1 MASFARDPD
10 RDPSK
15 LEKSLHQSCA
25 VLAAIGSLAFFSQKF
40 MHFFFKLMLK
50 FDAIIAE
57 TLTDL
62 SCLDDKLDLVQT
74 YFTNLA

>member
-1 MASFARDPD
+1 
-10 RDPSK
+10 
-15 LEKSLHQSCA
+15 
-25 VLAAIGSLAFFSQKF
+25 
-40 MHFFFKLMLK
+40 MLK